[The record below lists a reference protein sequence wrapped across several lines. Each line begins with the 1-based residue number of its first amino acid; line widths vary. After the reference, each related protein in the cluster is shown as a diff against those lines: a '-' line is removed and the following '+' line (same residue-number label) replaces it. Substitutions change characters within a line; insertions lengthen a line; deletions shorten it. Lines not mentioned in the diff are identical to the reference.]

1 MNVTIFHNPACS
13 KSRKTL
19 ELIESHGLKPRIVE
33 YLKNPP
39 APHTL
44 LRLAE
49 MLAVPLGDLL
59 RTSEAD
65 FAEAP
70 EAVPVDDGEA
80 LSRWLHDHPRVL
92 QRPIVVDDDTDRAV
106 IGRPPE
112 NVLEL
117 LSK

>member
-1 MNVTIFHNPACS
+1 MNVTIYHNPACS
-13 KSRKTL
+13 KSLKTL
-19 ELIESHGLKPRIVE
+19 EIIESHGLKPRIIE

-39 APHTL
+39 APDAL

-49 MLAVPLGDLL
+49 LLAVPLGDLL

-65 FAEAP
+65 FAAAP
-70 EAVPVDDGEA
+70 ETVPVDDGEA

-92 QRPIVVDDDTDRAV
+92 QRPIVVDDDNDRAI

-117 LSK
+117 ISR